1 MKNKSTMTAELVT
14 NITIEQLCENF
25 TYNRL
30 EEKGVYGLNNKLI
43 IQPEYQRNY
52 IYESKK
58 KDVAVIESI
67 LNHYP
72 IGLFYFNKREDGM
85 LEVLDGQ
92 QRITSIGR
100 FAIGKME
107 IMGEDNVPLDI
118 NALSD
123 EDKMAFYNTPILV
136 YICKG
141 TRTDIRKWFETI
153 NTAGVPLEK
162 QELWNALYSG
172 PFVTEAKKVFS
183 NSSNP
188 QIQMWSHFIKGD
200 VRRQAYL
207 NTALKWVSHSY
218 RGKDEDIVVRKY
230 MQDHSHDNN
239 IQELQEFFDAVIDW
253 IDQHFDVTH
262 DVMNQVNWG
271 RLYDNYKD
279 SPKPDQDRIEE
290 LFNDPFIA
298 TGAKKN
304 IYEFVLG
311 GEKEKQLLNIRIFNE
326 ATKKIAYNRQTE
338 KAKKLGVSNCPDC
351 ACGDNTNRTRIW
363 TLKEMEADHV
373 TAWSNGG
380 ETTVD
385 NCEMLCKHHN
395 RLKGNR

>member
-1 MKNKSTMTAELVT
+1 MTAELVT
-14 NITIEQLCENF
+14 DITIGQLCENF
-25 TYNRL
+25 TYNKL
-30 EEKGVYGLNNKLI
+30 EEKGVYGLNNRLV

-52 IYESKK
+52 IYESQKR
-58 KDVAVIESI
+58 DVAVIESI
-67 LNHYP
+67 LKHYP

-107 IMGEDNVPLDI
+107 IIGEDKVPMDI

-123 EDKMAFYNTPILV
+123 EDKKEFFNTHILV

-153 NTAGVPLEK
+153 NTAGVALEK
-162 QELWNALYSG
+162 QELWNAVYSG

-207 NTALKWVSHSY
+207 NTALRWVSHSY
-218 RGKDEDIVVRKY
+218 RGKDEDLVVRKY
-230 MQDHSHDNN
+230 MQDHSHDTN
-239 IQELQEFFDAVIDW
+239 IQELKEFFDAVIDW
-253 IDQHFDVTH
+253 IDQNFDVVH
-262 DVMNQVNWG
+262 DEMSQVNWG
-271 RLYDNYKD
+271 KLYDNYRNC
-279 SPKPDQDRIEE
+279 PKPNQARIEE
-290 LFNDPFIA
+290 LFNDPFIP

-311 GEKEKQLLNIRIFNE
+311 GEKEKQLLNIRVFND
-326 ATKKIAYNRQTE
+326 AIKKVAYTRQTE
-338 KAKKLGVSNCPDC
+338 KAKKLNISNCPDC
-351 ACGDNTNRTRIW
+351 ACGDNINKTRIW

-385 NCEMLCKHHN
+385 NCEMLCKRHN

>member
-1 MKNKSTMTAELVT
+1 MTTELVT
-14 NITIEQLCENF
+14 NITIGQLCENF

-52 IYESKK
+52 IYESQKR
-58 KDVAVIESI
+58 DVAVIESI
-67 LNHYP
+67 LKHYP

-107 IMGEDNVPLDI
+107 IIGEDKVPMDI

-123 EDKMAFYNTPILV
+123 EDKNVFFNTPILV

-141 TRTDIRKWFETI
+141 TRSDIRKWFETI

-162 QELWNALYSG
+162 QELWNAVYSG

-188 QIQMWSHFIKGD
+188 QNQMWSHFIKGD

-218 RGKDEDIVVRKY
+218 REKDEDLAVRKY
-230 MQDHSHDNN
+230 MQDHSHDTN

-253 IDQHFDVTH
+253 IDQHFDVVH
-262 DVMNQVNWG
+262 DEMNQVNWG

-279 SPKPDQDRIEE
+279 KPKPNQDRIEE
-290 LFNDPFIA
+290 LFNDPFIP
-298 TGAKKN
+298 TGAKRN

-311 GEKEKQLLNIRIFNE
+311 GEEEKQLLNIRLFND
-326 ATKKIAYNRQTE
+326 AIKKVAYNRQTE
-338 KAKKLGVSNCPDC
+338 KAREQGISNCPDC
-351 ACGDNTNRTRIW
+351 ACSDNINKTRIW

-385 NCEMLCKHHN
+385 NCEMLCKRHN
-395 RLKGNR
+395 RLKGNK

>member
-1 MKNKSTMTAELVT
+1 MNNKSTMTTELVT
-14 NITIEQLCENF
+14 DITIRQLCENF
-25 TYNRL
+25 TYNKL

-52 IYESKK
+52 IYESQKR
-58 KDVAVIESI
+58 DIAVIESI

-72 IGLFYFNKREDGM
+72 IGLFYFNKRDDGM

-107 IMGEDNVPLDI
+107 IMGEDNVPIDI
-118 NALSD
+118 NSLSD
-123 EDKMAFYNTPILV
+123 EDKEDFFNTPILV

-141 TRTDIRKWFETI
+141 TRSDIRKWFETI
-153 NTAGVPLEK
+153 NTAGVALEK
-162 QELWNALYSG
+162 QELWNAVYSG

-188 QIQMWSHFIKGD
+188 QNQMWSHFIKGD

-218 RGKDEDIVVRKY
+218 REKDEDVAVRKY
-230 MQDHSHDNN
+230 MQNHSHDTN
-239 IQELQEFFDAVIDW
+239 IQELHEYFDAVIDW
-253 IDQHFDVTH
+253 IDQNFDVVH
-262 DVMNQVNWG
+262 DEMNQVNWG
-271 RLYDNYKD
+271 RLYDNFKNC
-279 SPKPDQDRIEE
+279 PKPDQDRIEV
-290 LFNDPFIA
+290 LFNDPFIPS
-298 TGAKKN
+298 GAKKN
-304 IYEFVLG
+304 IYEFVLD
-311 GEKEKQLLNIRIFNE
+311 GEKNKQLLNIRIFNDGI
-326 ATKKIAYNRQTE
+326 KKQAYIKQTE
-338 KAKKLGVSNCPDC
+338 KAQKLGVSNCPDC
-351 ACGDNTNRTRIW
+351 ASGDNANKTRIW

-385 NCEMLCKHHN
+385 NCEMLCKRHN
-395 RLKGNR
+395 RLKGNK